1 MEFFHSLEAEGKRKK
16 RIKDF
21 YKALAYARGGMSLPL
36 SEIGKTARN
45 NVQMHMEKLI
55 ASILSPW
62 LR

>member
-1 MEFFHSLEAEGKRKK
+1 LEVEGKRKK

-21 YKALAYARGGMSLPL
+21 YKASAYASGGMSFAL
-36 SEIGKTARN
+36 SEMGKTARN
-45 NVQMHMEKLI
+45 NVQMYMEKLI